1 MQVKTLRWKRATSI
15 ALFVLML
22 SFIGATKANAHHD
35 DVQNDDCQRA
45 TYDFS
50 EVCPTGQTLYYKI
63 TNSSLRYVSLS
74 PKESSPAEPYG
85 QHNPSGPDFW
95 PTGDIT
101 IPETV
106 EHDGKTYTVTG
117 IADCTFG
124 NCDGL
129 TGDLVIPNTVTTIGT
144 CAFLNCTGFTGTLTL
159 SESLT
164 SIGESAFAYT
174 NFHGDLTIPNG
185 VTSILGQT
193 FWHCNNLTGT
203 LTLPNALTSIYANAF
218 EDCGFTGPLVIPN
231 TVRTISNNAFSNC
244 NGFTGD
250 IIIPSSVIYLREGAF
265 QGCSGFNGD
274 LVIPGSLLYFFPNI
288 FNGCSNIQA
297 IYYYGLTPAAFR
309 PGANVNNVFGG
320 ISGSTPFYVPNT
332 STFSSWTYFTNK
344 QQRSF
349 FVKGNNANWNN
360 TSNWVPSLGA
370 NVVIVADCE
379 LNIPSAEVTTLTII
393 SQYSLS
399 VKPGNVMSVSGTITN
414 RGTAAN
420 LIIEDGG
427 QLMHNQS
434 GVLATVKKNIG
445 AYSSDNDGWHL
456 ISSSLA
462 SNSDVTTVENLLS
475 NTYDLFFYHE
485 PTAYWMNQMDSTN
498 NFTELEPSKGYL
510 YANSENVALG
520 FAGALKNG
528 TEIVTVTPLSYEGAQ
543 LKGFNLIGNPYAH
556 NITSLTTVDVEEGCY
571 RMNGNLNDL
580 MVSEVSADDPLKP
593 TEGIFVKATSTN
605 ASVTFNPNNTRTEIE
620 KTGNICIEVME
631 NGKIADRLLV
641 KRNEGNDF
649 QKLSL
654 RDNRTKV
661 FATRDNEELAIV
673 VCNDDEQTVNFKTA
687 KNGTYTISVTLQN
700 VEADYLHLIDNLT
713 GNDVDLLA
721 TPTYSFEAKTTDYAS
736 RFRLVFSPE
745 AIENGSNESFA
756 FIANDEFIIANE
768 GIATLQVIDLTGR
781 ILSTETINGSFNKPI
796 NMSKGVYMLRLINGN
811 DVKTQKIV
819 VE

>member
-1 MQVKTLRWKRATSI
+1 MQVKTLRWKRAASL
-15 ALFVLML
+15 ALFVLTL
-22 SFIGATKANAHHD
+22 SFIGTTKANAHHD
-35 DVQNDDCQRA
+35 DIQTDDCQRA
-45 TYDFS
+45 IYDFS
-50 EVCPTGQTLYYKI
+50 EVCSTGQMLYYKK
-63 TNSSLRYVSLS
+63 TNNSLHYVSLS
-74 PKESSPAEPYG
+74 PKETSAAQPYG
-85 QHNPSGPDFW
+85 SAW

-106 EHDGKTYTVTG
+106 VHDGITYTVTG
-117 IADCTFG
+117 IADNTFNSCT
-124 NCDGL
+124 GL
-129 TGDLVIPNTVTTIGT
+129 TGNLVIPNTVTTIGSG
-144 CAFLNCTGFTGTLTL
+144 AFAFCSGFTGTLTL

-164 SIGESAFAYT
+164 TIGELAFYECT
-174 NFHGDLTIPNG
+174 GLHGDLTIPNG
-185 VTSILGQT
+185 VTKIQT
-193 FWHCNNLTGT
+193 STFYMCSNLTGT
-203 LTLPNALTSIYANAF
+203 LTLPNGLTYIGANAF
-218 EDCGFTGPLVIPN
+218 QDCGFTGPLVIPN
-231 TVRTISNNAFSNC
+231 TVKTIVDYAFKNC
-244 NGFTGD
+244 SGFTGD
-250 IIIPSSVIYLREGAF
+250 IIIPNSVTMFRSGIFE
-265 QGCSGFNGD
+265 GCSGFNGD
-274 LVIPGSLLYFFPNI
+274 IVIPGSITRFFPDA

-297 IYYYGLTPAAFR
+297 IYYYASSLPAFTS
-309 PGANVNNVFGG
+309 GANLSNIFSG
-320 ISGSTPFYVPNT
+320 ISGSTPFYVPNI

-349 FVKGNNANWNN
+349 FVKGNDANWNN

-370 NVVIVADCE
+370 NVVVVADCE

-427 QLMHNQS
+427 QLMHQQD
-434 GVLATVKKNIG
+434 GVLATVKKSID
-445 AYSSDNDGWHL
+445 AYNTNDGWYL
-456 ISSSLA
+456 ISSPLA
-462 SNSDVTTVENLLS
+462 SSIAVTSVENLLT
-475 NTYDLFFYHE
+475 NNYDLYYYDE
-485 PTAYWMNQMDSTN
+485 PTYYWINQELASN
-498 NFTELEPSKGYL
+498 NFTELESGKGYL

-528 TEIVTVTPLSYEGAQ
+528 TETVTVTPLSYSGAH

-571 RMNGNLNDL
+571 RMNGTLDDL
-580 MVSEVSADDPLKP
+580 MVSEVSADEPLKP

-631 NGKIADRLLV
+631 NGKISDRLLV

-673 VCNDDEQTVNFKTA
+673 VCNDDEQTVNFKAA
-687 KNGTYTISVTLQN
+687 KNGTYTISVTLKD

-713 GNDVDLLA
+713 GNDVDLMA

-745 AIENGSNESFA
+745 AIENGSDESFA

-768 GIATLQVIDLTGR
+768 GTATLQVIDLTGR

>member
-1 MQVKTLRWKRATSI
+1 M
-15 ALFVLML
+15 
-22 SFIGATKANAHHD
+22 
-35 DVQNDDCQRA
+35 
-45 TYDFS
+45 
-50 EVCPTGQTLYYKI
+50 
-63 TNSSLRYVSLS
+63 
-74 PKESSPAEPYG
+74 
-85 QHNPSGPDFW
+85 
-95 PTGDIT
+95 
-101 IPETV
+101 
-106 EHDGKTYTVTG
+106 
-117 IADCTFG
+117 
-124 NCDGL
+124 
-129 TGDLVIPNTVTTIGT
+129 
-144 CAFLNCTGFTGTLTL
+144 
-159 SESLT
+159 
-164 SIGESAFAYT
+164 
-174 NFHGDLTIPNG
+174 
-185 VTSILGQT
+185 
-193 FWHCNNLTGT
+193 
-203 LTLPNALTSIYANAF
+203 AF
-218 EDCGFTGPLVIPN
+218 EEC
-231 TVRTISNNAFSNC
+231 R
-244 NGFTGD
+244 GFTGD
-250 IIIPSSVIYLREGAF
+250 LILPKNIQEIKDWTFLE
-265 QGCSGFNGD
+265 CSGFNGY
-274 LVIPGSLLYFFPNI
+274 LVIPNNVTSIAEIAFA
-288 FNGCSNIQA
+288 GCNHIQA
-297 IYYYGLTPAAFR
+297 VYVCTETPPTCSTYGGT
-309 PGANVNNVFGG
+309 
-320 ISGSTPFYVPNT
+320 TPFDGMNASIPVYVPYC
-332 STFSSWTYFTNK
+332 STDFYSNADGWTHFSNY
-344 QQRSF
+344 QGRSF
-349 FVKGNNANWNN
+349 FVTDGNWS
-360 TSNWVPSLGA
+360 TSSNWTCGIPAEDQHAVLVGDCA
-370 NVVIVADCE
+370 MDDVAT
-379 LNIPSAEVTTLTII
+379 IGSLTIFKD
-393 SQYSLS
+393 YSLS
-399 VKPGNVMSVSGTITN
+399 IQPNSALTVGNTITN
-414 RGTAAN
+414 YGTAAN

-434 GVLATVKKNIG
+434 GVLATVKKSID
-445 AYSSDNDGWHL
+445 AYDTNDGWYL
-456 ISSSLA
+456 ISSPLA
-462 SNSDVTTVENLLS
+462 SSIAVTSVENLLS
-475 NTYDLFFYHE
+475 NNYDLYYYDE
-485 PTAYWMNQMDSTN
+485 PTYYWINQEQASN
-498 NFTELEPSKGYL
+498 NFTELESSKGYL

-528 TEIVTVTPLSYEGAQ
+528 TETVTVTPLSYAGANLQ
-543 LKGFNLIGNPYAH
+543 GFNLIGNPYAH

-571 RMNGNLNDL
+571 RMNDNLDDL
-580 MVSEVSADDPLKP
+580 MVSEVSADEPLKP

>member
-1 MQVKTLRWKRATSI
+1 MQKNTLHWKRVTLMTLFSLLFITGWATED
-15 ALFVLML
+15 LDR
-22 SFIGATKANAHHD
+22 AHP
-35 DVQNDDCQRA
+35 
-45 TYDFS
+45 DFS
-50 EVCPTGQTLYYKI
+50 AVCPSGQTLHYKI
-63 TNSSLRYVSLS
+63 TDATNHYVTMTY
-74 PKESSPAEPYG
+74 PGNTYN
-85 QHNPSGPDFW
+85 NPWDGNF
-95 PTGDIT
+95 PTGPIT
-101 IPETV
+101 LPETV
-106 EHDGKTYTVTG
+106 TYNGAVYTVTA
-117 IADCTFG
+117 IDNYTFRI
-124 NCDGL
+124 CYGL
-129 TGDLVIPNTVTTIGT
+129 TGDLVIPNTITKIGNEAFSDCTGLNGTLTIGNSVQQIGNKAFMNCCNLTGSLVLPNSVQTIGT
-144 CAFLNCTGFTGTLTL
+144 SAFQECIGLTGTLVL

-164 SIGESAFAYT
+164 TIGQSAFA
-174 NFHGDLTIPNG
+174 L
-185 VTSILGQT
+185 
-193 FWHCNNLTGT
+193 
-203 LTLPNALTSIYANAF
+203 
-218 EDCGFTGPLVIPN
+218 CGFTGPLYLPN
-231 TVRTISNNAFSNC
+231 SITDIKTWAFDEC
-244 NGFTGD
+244 KGFTGD
-250 IIIPSSVIYLREGAF
+250 LILPRGLQEIKGRAFRE
-265 QGCSGFNGD
+265 CSGLNGIV
-274 LVIPGSLLYFFPNI
+274 VIPNGVTNI
-288 FNGCSNIQA
+288 GQYAFEGCNNIQA
-297 IYYYGLTPAAFR
+297 IYVCTETP
-309 PGANVNNVFGG
+309 PTCSLQNNLF
-320 ISGSTPFYVPNT
+320 TPFNGMNANIPIYVPYC
-332 STFSSWTYFTNK
+332 STELYSSAAGWSFFSDF
-344 QQRSF
+344 QGRSF
-349 FVKGNNANWNN
+349 FVTDGDWS
-360 TSNWVPSLGA
+360 TSSNWTCGIPAEDQHAVLVGDCA
-370 NVVIVADCE
+370 MDDVAT
-379 LNIPSAEVTTLTII
+379 IGSLTIFKD
-393 SQYSLS
+393 YVLS
-399 VKPGNVMSVSGTITN
+399 IQPDAALTVSNTITN
-414 RGTAAN
+414 YGNAAN

-427 QLMHNQS
+427 QFRHQQN
-434 GVLATVKKNIG
+434 GVLATVKKSIN
-445 AYSSDNDGWHL
+445 AYDTNDGWYL
-456 ISSSLA
+456 ISSPLA
-462 SNSDVTTVENLLS
+462 SSIAVSSVENLLS
-475 NTYDLFFYHE
+475 NNYDLYYYDE
-485 PTAYWMNQMDSTN
+485 PTYYWINQELASN
-498 NFTELEPSKGYL
+498 NFTELESGKGYL
-510 YANSENVALG
+510 YANSEDVALG

-528 TEIVTVTPLSYEGAQ
+528 TETVTVTPLSYAGAYLQ
-543 LKGFNLIGNPYAH
+543 GFNLIGNPYAH

-571 RMNGNLNDL
+571 RMNGTLDDL
-580 MVSEVSADDPLKP
+580 MVSEVSANEPLKP

-605 ASVTFNPNNTRTEIE
+605 ASVTFNPNNTRNEIE

>member
-1 MQVKTLRWKRATSI
+1 MQKNTLQWKRVTLMTLLCLLFITGWATED
-15 ALFVLML
+15 LDR
-22 SFIGATKANAHHD
+22 AHP
-35 DVQNDDCQRA
+35 
-45 TYDFS
+45 DFS
-50 EVCPTGQTLYYKI
+50 AVCPSGQTLHYKI
-63 TNSSLRYVSLS
+63 TDATNHYVTMTY
-74 PKESSPAEPYG
+74 PGNTYN
-85 QHNPSGPDFW
+85 NPWDGNF
-95 PTGDIT
+95 PTGPIAL
-101 IPETV
+101 PETV
-106 EHDGKTYTVTG
+106 TYNGAVYTVTA
-117 IADCTFG
+117 IDNYTFRI
-124 NCDGL
+124 CYGL
-129 TGDLVIPNTVTTIGT
+129 TGDLVIPNTITKIGNDAFSDCTGLNGTLTIGNSVQQIGNKAFMNCCNLTGSLVLPNSVQTIGT
-144 CAFLNCTGFTGTLTL
+144 SAFQECIGLTGTLVL

-164 SIGESAFAYT
+164 TIGQSAFA
-174 NFHGDLTIPNG
+174 L
-185 VTSILGQT
+185 
-193 FWHCNNLTGT
+193 
-203 LTLPNALTSIYANAF
+203 
-218 EDCGFTGPLVIPN
+218 CGFTGPLYLPN
-231 TVRTISNNAFSNC
+231 SITDIKTWAFDEC
-244 NGFTGD
+244 KGFTGD
-250 IIIPSSVIYLREGAF
+250 LILPRGLQEIKGRAFRE
-265 QGCSGFNGD
+265 CSGLNGIV
-274 LVIPGSLLYFFPNI
+274 VIPNGVTNI
-288 FNGCSNIQA
+288 GQYAFEGCNNIQA
-297 IYYYGLTPAAFR
+297 IYVCTETP
-309 PGANVNNVFGG
+309 PTCSLQNNLF
-320 ISGSTPFYVPNT
+320 TPFNGMNANIPIYVPYC
-332 STFSSWTYFTNK
+332 STELYSSAAGWSFFSDF
-344 QQRSF
+344 QGRSF
-349 FVKGNNANWNN
+349 FVTDGDWS
-360 TSNWVPSLGA
+360 TSSNWTCGIPAEDQHAVLVGDCA
-370 NVVIVADCE
+370 MDDVAT
-379 LNIPSAEVTTLTII
+379 IGSLTIFKD
-393 SQYSLS
+393 YVLS
-399 VKPGNVMSVSGTITN
+399 IQPDAALTVSNTITN
-414 RGTAAN
+414 YGNAAN

-427 QLMHNQS
+427 QFRHQQN
-434 GVLATVKKNIG
+434 GVLATVKKSIN
-445 AYSSDNDGWHL
+445 AYDTNDGWYL
-456 ISSSLA
+456 ISSPLA
-462 SNSDVTTVENLLS
+462 SSIAVTSVENLLS
-475 NTYDLFFYHE
+475 NNYDLYYYDE
-485 PTAYWMNQMDSTN
+485 PTYYWINQELASN
-498 NFTELEPSKGYL
+498 NFTELESGKGYL
-510 YANSENVALG
+510 YANSEDVALG

-528 TEIVTVTPLSYEGAQ
+528 TETVTVTPLSYAGAYLQ
-543 LKGFNLIGNPYAH
+543 GFNLIGNPYAH

-571 RMNGNLNDL
+571 RMNGTLDDL
-580 MVSEVSADDPLKP
+580 MVSEVSANEPLKP

>member
-1 MQVKTLRWKRATSI
+1 MQVKTLRWKRATSM

-22 SFIGATKANAHHD
+22 SFIGATNANAHND
-35 DVQNDDCQRA
+35 DIQNDDCDRA
-45 TYDFS
+45 IYNFS
-50 EVCPTGQTLYYKI
+50 EYCPSGQKLYYKI
-63 TNSSLRYVSLS
+63 TDNTLNYVSLS
-74 PKESSPAEPYG
+74 PKYSTSAAPYG
-85 QHNPSGPDFW
+85 LNP
-95 PTGDIT
+95 PTGNI
-101 IPETV
+101 ILPETV
-106 EHDGKTYTVTG
+106 VHNGITYTVTG
-117 IADCTFG
+117 IADYTFN
-124 NCDGL
+124 NCPGL
-129 TGDLVIPNTVTTIGT
+129 TGSLVIPNTVTSIGVG
-144 CAFLNCTGFTGTLTL
+144 AFGFCSGFTGTLTL

-164 SIGESAFAYT
+164 FIGDQAFYECS

-185 VTSILGQT
+185 VTEIQATS
-193 FWHCNNLTGT
+193 FWHCSNLNGT
-203 LTLPNALTSIYANAF
+203 LTLPNALTYIGSNAF
-218 EDCGFTGPLVIPN
+218 EDCGFTGPLVLPN
-231 TVRTISNNAFSNC
+231 TLLAISHHAFAHC

-250 IIIPSSVIYLREGAF
+250 LIIPNMITVLDEGVF
-265 QGCSGFNGD
+265 EGCSGFDGD
-274 LVIPGSLLYFFPNI
+274 LVIPGSSNDFFPDV
-288 FNGCSNIQA
+288 FKGCSNLQS
-297 IYYYGLTPAAFR
+297 IYYYSTSLPTFTPD
-309 PGANVNNVFGG
+309 ANLNNIFSG
-320 ISGSTPFYVPNT
+320 ISGNTPLYVPNT
-332 STFSSWTYFTNK
+332 SNFSSWTYFTNK
-344 QQRSF
+344 QQRNF
-349 FVKGNNANWNN
+349 FVYGVDSNWNN
-360 TSNWVPSLGA
+360 PNNWVSNMGGD
-370 NVVIVADCE
+370 VVIVADCDMNS
-379 LNIPSAEVTTLTII
+379 LSADINTLTII
-393 SQYSLS
+393 SRYNLSINPGSTLS
-399 VKPGNVMSVSGTITN
+399 VNSTITN
-414 RGTAAN
+414 RGNAAN

-434 GVLATVKKNIG
+434 GVLATVKKSID
-445 AYSSDNDGWHL
+445 AYDTNDGWYL
-456 ISSSLA
+456 ISSPLA
-462 SNSDVTTVENLLS
+462 SSIAVSSVENLLS
-475 NTYDLFFYHE
+475 NNYDLYYYDE
-485 PTAYWMNQMDSTN
+485 PTYYWINQELASN
-498 NFTELEPSKGYL
+498 SFTELESGKGYL

-528 TEIVTVTPLSYEGAQ
+528 TETVTVTPLSYEGAQ

-571 RMNGNLNDL
+571 RMNDNLDDL
-580 MVSEVSADDPLKP
+580 MVSEVSADEPLKP

-721 TPTYSFEAKTTDYAS
+721 TPTYSFDAKTTDYAS
-736 RFRLVFSPE
+736 RFRLVFSPK

>member
-1 MQVKTLRWKRATSI
+1 MQVKTLRWKRATSM

-22 SFIGATKANAHHD
+22 SFIGATNANAHND
-35 DVQNDDCQRA
+35 DIQNDDCERSI
-45 TYDFS
+45 YDFS
-50 EVCPTGQTLYYKI
+50 KVCPTGQKLYYKI
-63 TNSSLRYVSLS
+63 TDNTLHYVSLS
-74 PKESSPAEPYG
+74 PRENNSAAPYG
-85 QHNPSGPDFW
+85 LNP
-95 PTGDIT
+95 PTGNI
-101 IPETV
+101 ILPETV
-106 EHDGKTYTVTG
+106 EHNGITYVVTG
-117 IADCTFG
+117 IANNTFN
-124 NCDGL
+124 NCSGL
-129 TGDLVIPNTVTTIGT
+129 TGNLVIPNSVTTIGDG
-144 CAFLNCTGFTGTLTL
+144 AFAFCTGFTGTLTL
-159 SESLT
+159 GESLT
-164 SIGESAFAYT
+164 SIGDHSFYECT

-185 VTSILGQT
+185 VTHVQGT
-193 FWHCNNLTGT
+193 AFWHCTNLNGT
-203 LTLPNALTSIYANAF
+203 LTLSNTLTYIGPNAF
-218 EDCGFTGPLVIPN
+218 EDCGFTGPLVLPN
-231 TVRTISNNAFSNC
+231 TLTTISHHAFTNC

-250 IIIPSSVIYLREGAF
+250 LIIPNSVTLLNEGAF
-265 QGCSGFNGD
+265 QGCSGFNRD
-274 LVIPGSLLYFFPNI
+274 LVIPGSFPDLYSDV

-297 IYYYGLTPAAFR
+297 IYFYRESTPTFIS
-309 PGANVNNVFGG
+309 GASVNNIFSG
-320 ISGSTPFYVPNT
+320 ISGNTPLYVPNT
-332 STFSSWTYFTNK
+332 SNFSSWTYFTNK
-344 QQRSF
+344 QQRNF
-349 FVKGNNANWNN
+349 FVYGVDSNWNN
-360 TSNWVPSLGA
+360 PNNWVSNMGGD
-370 NVVIVADCE
+370 VVIVADCDMNS
-379 LNIPSAEVTTLTII
+379 LSADINTLTII
-393 SQYSLS
+393 SRYSLS
-399 VKPGNVMSVSGTITN
+399 VNSGSTLTVNSTITN
-414 RGTAAN
+414 RGNAAN

-427 QLMHNQS
+427 QFRHQQN
-434 GVLATVKKNIG
+434 GVLATVKKSIN
-445 AYSSDNDGWHL
+445 AYDTNDGWYL
-456 ISSSLA
+456 ISSPLA
-462 SNSDVTTVENLLS
+462 SSIAVTSVENLLS
-475 NTYDLFFYHE
+475 NNYDLYYYDE
-485 PTAYWMNQMDSTN
+485 PTYYWINQEQASN
-498 NFTELEPSKGYL
+498 NFTELESSKGYL

-528 TEIVTVTPLSYEGAQ
+528 TETVTVTPLSYEGAQ
-543 LKGFNLIGNPYAH
+543 LKGFNLIGNPFAH
-556 NITSLTTVDVEEGCY
+556 NVTEVTTVNVVPTFY
-571 RMNGNLNDL
+571 RMNELASDL
-580 MVSEVSADDPLKP
+580 MVSNFSATDPLKP
-593 TEGIFVKATSTN
+593 AEAFFVKATSTN
-605 ASVTFNPNNTRTEIE
+605 ASVTFNPNNTRNEIE
-620 KTGNICIEVME
+620 KTGSICFEVME

-641 KRNEGNDF
+641 KRDEGNDF

>member
-1 MQVKTLRWKRATSI
+1 MQKNTLRWKRVTLMTLLSLLFITGWATED
-15 ALFVLML
+15 L
-22 SFIGATKANAHHD
+22 D
-35 DVQNDDCQRA
+35 RA
-45 TYDFS
+45 FPDFS
-50 EVCPTGQTLYYKI
+50 AVCPSGQTLYYKI
-63 TNSSLRYVSLS
+63 TDETNLLVSLTYPGNAAS
-74 PKESSPAEPYG
+74 DPWSEYGYPA
-85 QHNPSGPDFW
+85 GP
-95 PTGDIT
+95 IT
-101 IPETV
+101 LPETV
-106 EHDGKTYTVTG
+106 THNGIVYTVTA
-117 IADCTFG
+117 IDNNTFKK
-124 NCDGL
+124 CWDL
-129 TGDLVIPNTVTTIGT
+129 TGDLVIPNTITTIGDY
-144 CAFLNCTGFTGTLTL
+144 AFQDCTGLNGTLTIGNSVQQIGSKAFMNCPNLTGSLVLPNSVQTIGTSAFQECIGLTGTLVL

-164 SIGESAFAYT
+164 TIGQSAFA
-174 NFHGDLTIPNG
+174 L
-185 VTSILGQT
+185 
-193 FWHCNNLTGT
+193 
-203 LTLPNALTSIYANAF
+203 
-218 EDCGFTGPLVIPN
+218 CGFTGPLYLPN
-231 TVRTISNNAFSNC
+231 SITDIKTWAFDEC
-244 NGFTGD
+244 KGFTGD
-250 IIIPSSVIYLREGAF
+250 LILPRGLQEIKGRAFRE
-265 QGCSGFNGD
+265 CSGLNGIV
-274 LVIPGSLLYFFPNI
+274 VIPNGVTNI
-288 FNGCSNIQA
+288 GQYAFEGCNNIQA
-297 IYYYGLTPAAFR
+297 IYVCTETPPTCSLNHDIF
-309 PGANVNNVFGG
+309 PPFNGMNAN
-320 ISGSTPFYVPNT
+320 IPIYVPYC
-332 STFSSWTYFTNK
+332 STELYSSAAGWSFFSDF
-344 QQRSF
+344 QGRSF
-349 FVKGNNANWNN
+349 FVTDGDWS
-360 TSNWVPSLGA
+360 TSSNWTCGIPAEDQHAVLVGDCA
-370 NVVIVADCE
+370 MDDVAT
-379 LNIPSAEVTTLTII
+379 IGSLTIFKD
-393 SQYSLS
+393 YVLS
-399 VKPGNVMSVSGTITN
+399 IQPDAALTVSNTITN
-414 RGTAAN
+414 YGNAAN

-427 QLMHNQS
+427 QFRHQQN
-434 GVLATVKKNIG
+434 GVLATVKKSIN
-445 AYSSDNDGWHL
+445 AYDTNDGWYL
-456 ISSSLA
+456 ISSPLA
-462 SNSDVTTVENLLS
+462 SSIAVSSVENLLS
-475 NTYDLFFYHE
+475 NNYDLYYYDE
-485 PTAYWMNQMDSTN
+485 PTYYWINQELASN
-498 NFTELEPSKGYL
+498 NFTELESGKGYL
-510 YANSENVALG
+510 YANSEDVALG

-528 TEIVTVTPLSYEGAQ
+528 TETVTVTPLSYAGAYLQ
-543 LKGFNLIGNPYAH
+543 GFNLIGNPYAH

-571 RMNGNLNDL
+571 RMNGTLDDL
-580 MVSEVSADDPLKP
+580 MVSEVSANEPLKP

-620 KTGNICIEVME
+620 KTGSFCFEVME